1 MLVVVAVLQSLLFNV
16 FVMLVVAV
24 VDLHSL
30 LFDVIPHP
38 FVNYRQA
45 FTPILYFKPSSSQS
59 VSRHFHFNLSGP
71 FCYSFTAI
79 ATVLSR
85 RFLPTGVFY
94 LTLLPNIFDTTCF
107 YQASLGAGSSSLN
120 FAALHADLQNIVPAQ
135 LFV

>member
-1 MLVVVAVLQSLLFNV
+1 MLVVVAVLHSLLFNV
-16 FVMLVVAV
+16 FVMLVVAI

-45 FTPILYFKPSSSQS
+45 FTPILYFKPISSQS
-59 VSRHFHFNLSGP
+59 VSRDFHFNLSGP
-71 FCYSFTAI
+71 FCYSFTAS

-94 LTLLPNIFDTTCF
+94 LTLLPNIVGTTCF
-107 YQASLGAGSSSLN
+107 YQAFLGAGSSSLN
-120 FAALHADLQNIVPAQ
+120 FARLHADLQNIVPAQ